1 MRYTTWQISIVLPK
15 QKFLYHIRR
24 YNIST
29 NKIWNMIYTICLIR
43 FDKII
48 RKTKFENICWIFDC
62 RIYYD
67 ILFRFI
73 MLSSFVNHSS
83 YWSATDR
90 RSNYSEMNII
100 FSLSLCVTTS
110 ETIQNVHKTCFIQPK
125 LSVWPLVVQH
135 YTAKIFSIFKF
146 ITHN

>member
-1 MRYTTWQISIVLPK
+1 
-15 QKFLYHIRR
+15 
-24 YNIST
+24 
-29 NKIWNMIYTICLIR
+29 MIYTICLIR
-43 FDKII
+43 FDKIHTKNL
-48 RKTKFENICWIFDC
+48 KTYVEYLMCK
-62 RIYYD
+62 IYYD